1 MIVFNLDAK
10 PLNQDLRFCDDYSA
24 KIIKSAISIPLLKYN
39 IIKQKIESSLCN
51 VVKMSSTKLVL
62 KVNEFWFDYGEIL
75 TPKHIKN
82 TIKYL
87 LQTSNHART
96 LLFDVKKIRIKSDTI
111 IFHHKKNI
119 KFVYVLTNIMFSPF
133 NDNGSFCGKYK
144 IKEYEKDYI
153 VVESN
158 KFNSH
163 NYNEIKF
170 NFIKNNLEDVQL
182 FNQKLSNFTNPTTF
196 PVQLLT
202 NNRSNINCYKNYIF
216 FNLSFTNR
224 QFLSPKFKA
233 LREIIFAG
241 IPREKIIKK
250 LSPLLNSAYNF
261 LLFKT
266 NKPNIPVLRRYREP
280 IYLTLGYDSFYPN
293 KEICE
298 TIKEELE
305 KYNIFLDLQ
314 ETNYYCRN
322 IKYDLQLNLS
332 FPDYFDD
339 TFYYCSKYFELLT
352 KISDIKKYKKINK
365 LKKLFLGT
373 DNQDV
378 FNELQNI
385 IDMLY
390 IEIPIAIG
398 NAVYLSKNKT
408 FNFVDLNFEDVNIE

>member
-1 MIVFNLDAK
+1 M
-10 PLNQDLRFCDDYSA
+10 
-24 KIIKSAISIPLLKYN
+24 
-39 IIKQKIESSLCN
+39 
-51 VVKMSSTKLVL
+51 
-62 KVNEFWFDYGEIL
+62 
-75 TPKHIKN
+75 
-82 TIKYL
+82 
-87 LQTSNHART
+87 
-96 LLFDVKKIRIKSDTI
+96 
-111 IFHHKKNI
+111 
-119 KFVYVLTNIMFSPF
+119 
-133 NDNGSFCGKYK
+133 
-144 IKEYEKDYI
+144 
-153 VVESN
+153 
-158 KFNSH
+158 
-163 NYNEIKF
+163 
-170 NFIKNNLEDVQL
+170 
-182 FNQKLSNFTNPTTF
+182 
-196 PVQLLT
+196 
-202 NNRSNINCYKNYIF
+202 
-216 FNLSFTNR
+216 
-224 QFLSPKFKA
+224 
-233 LREIIFAG
+233 
-241 IPREKIIKK
+241 
-250 LSPLLNSAYNF
+250 
-261 LLFKT
+261 
-266 NKPNIPVLRRYREP
+266 LRRYREP

-298 TIKEELE
+298 TIKEDLE